1 MKRYEKESLFKNFLI
16 FFSIQ
21 AILLA
26 IIVMQNFNDE
36 KKSLNKRILN
46 EMRICSYN
54 LKCDK
59 FDIDFVSKKE
69 NREVSKLYFDGGIIS
84 YYSLPTVDKFLLK
97 ISLRQDKYLNYVEQI
112 REKEIRLFIIY
123 LIVTAILSFI
133 FSLYALYPLKKA
145 LKLNEEFMKDILHD
159 INTPLSSM
167 LVNFSLLKRK
177 FGNSRK
183 IERIESNVDTIIS
196 LQNNLKT
203 FLNES
208 NLQIET
214 FFLDK
219 ELLPRIEHFK
229 MQYSNL
235 SFSIDIPNVELKTN
249 KEAFIRIIDNILSNA
264 CKYNKENGLVSIYFK
279 DNVLVVQDTGIGI
292 KNPSKVFDR
301 YYKENERGL
310 GIGMH
315 IVKKLCD
322 LLSIK
327 INISSKVNKGSSIFL
342 NLKKILIKQH

>member
-26 IIVMQNFNDE
+26 IIVIQNFNDE

-84 YYSLPTVDKFLLK
+84 YYSLPTIDKFLLK
-97 ISLRQDKYLNYVEQI
+97 ISLRQDKYLKYVNQI

-177 FGNSRK
+177 FGESRK
-183 IERIESNVDTIIS
+183 IERIESNVNTIIS

-219 ELLPRIEHFK
+219 VLLPRVEHFK

-235 SFSIDIPNVELKTN
+235 SFNVDIPNVELKTN
-249 KEAFIRIIDNILSNA
+249 KEAFIRIVDNILSNA
-264 CKYNKENGLVSIYFK
+264 CKYNKESGLVSIYFK
-279 DNVLVVQDTGIGI
+279 DTLLVIEDTGIGI

-315 IVKKLCD
+315 IVKKLCN
-322 LLSIK
+322 LLGIK
-327 INISSKVNKGSSIFL
+327 ITIRSKVNEGSGIFL
-342 NLKKILIKQH
+342 NLKKILAK

>member
-235 SFSIDIPNVELKTN
+235 SFNIDIPSVELKTN